1 MVSATQSVLPPRYT
15 SVEALARGGMGEI
28 YRACDATLGRDVA
41 VKVLSDVYAH
51 DAPLRARFKREAL
64 AAARLSNEPH
74 IVTIYDVG
82 DWNGRP
88 YIVME
93 LASGGTIADRLDGHG
108 HDVGESL
115 RWLEQAAAAL
125 DAAHRRGVIHRD
137 VKPANLL
144 LTADGEVRVADFGIA
159 SAAGLASV
167 TETGSVLGTLGYLAP
182 EQASGTVAGP
192 AADRYALAV
201 VAYELLAGRRPFERA
216 NGAAEAA
223 AAIREPIPRIS
234 EDDPSLPPTLD
245 AVFERALAKSPP
257 ARYPSCAEFVGDL
270 RRAFEDAAGATGIST
285 TPLVAPPPPP
295 MHAPA
300 IRESGG
306 ARWLPWVIAALLLAG
321 AGIAA

>member
-1 MVSATQSVLPPRYT
+1 MASAVETVLPPRYT

-41 VKVLSDVYAH
+41 VKVLSEAYAH

-93 LASGGTIADRLDGHG
+93 LASGGTIADRLDGSG
-108 HDVGESL
+108 HDAGESL
-115 RWLEQAAAAL
+115 RWLEQAAGAL

-144 LTADGEVRVADFGIA
+144 LTAEGEVRVADVGIA

-182 EQASGTVAGP
+182 EQARGERVGP
-192 AADRYALAV
+192 AADSYAFAV
-201 VAYELLAGRRPFERA
+201 VAYQLL
-216 NGAAEAA
+216 
-223 AAIREPIPRIS
+223 
-234 EDDPSLPPTLD
+234 
-245 AVFERALAKSPP
+245 
-257 ARYPSCAEFVGDL
+257 
-270 RRAFEDAAGATGIST
+270 
-285 TPLVAPPPPP
+285 
-295 MHAPA
+295 
-300 IRESGG
+300 
-306 ARWLPWVIAALLLAG
+306 
-321 AGIAA
+321 